1 MRPMGNPSLRFELAM
16 ANHMGS
22 YSKNVVYSSSL
33 GHICPVCGGP
43 KSERWESCR
52 AYGQTQRQARTQ
64 GLRTADTIRFGYYA
78 CKGGQLYRVMQ
89 GYKNSDDA
97 SATEYLNDIKY
108 IAFDALRIHY
118 DCIASCTGAPP
129 TAWATTINQIKPELR
144 QTEPAQRRDRPSH
157 GAERNPAT
165 QTGSYHNQ
173 HTQHHQPQNIQ
184 PRQHQRRTTP
194 QSCTA
199 RRGLMGKRRHRPI
212 SRRNAPPNRS
222 RTRHH
227 LLPRT
232 HHRPQMDTPRT
243 RRTSLKWNNGA
254 SSRNTLVPMD
264 ATETQTMNYCP
275 GARQ

>member
-1 MRPMGNPSLRFELAM
+1 MHGSAADRMGDHP
-16 ANHMGS
+16 
-22 YSKNVVYSSSL
+22 
-33 GHICPVCGGP
+33 
-43 KSERWESCR
+43 
-52 AYGQTQRQARTQ
+52 
-64 GLRTADTIRFGYYA
+64 
-78 CKGGQLYRVMQ
+78 
-89 GYKNSDDA
+89 
-97 SATEYLNDIKY
+97 
-108 IAFDALRIHY
+108 
-118 DCIASCTGAPP
+118 
-129 TAWATTINQIKPELR
+129 INQIKPELR

-173 HTQHHQPQNIQ
+173 NTQHHQPQNIQ
-184 PRQHQRRTTP
+184 PHQHQRRTTP

-254 SSRNTLVPMD
+254 SPRNTLVPMD
-264 ATETQTMNYCP
+264 ATENTNHEYCP

>member
-1 MRPMGNPSLRFELAM
+1 MGDHP
-16 ANHMGS
+16 
-22 YSKNVVYSSSL
+22 
-33 GHICPVCGGP
+33 
-43 KSERWESCR
+43 
-52 AYGQTQRQARTQ
+52 
-64 GLRTADTIRFGYYA
+64 
-78 CKGGQLYRVMQ
+78 
-89 GYKNSDDA
+89 
-97 SATEYLNDIKY
+97 
-108 IAFDALRIHY
+108 
-118 DCIASCTGAPP
+118 
-129 TAWATTINQIKPELR
+129 INQIKPELR

-173 HTQHHQPQNIQ
+173 NTQHHQPQNIQ
-184 PRQHQRRTTP
+184 PHQHQRRTTP

-254 SSRNTLVPMD
+254 SPRNTLVPMD
-264 ATETQTMNYCP
+264 ATETQTMNTAQALANERSGQPCCNVATDVDRP
-275 GARQ
+275 NRPALLAQCRAISFWFAISASEVFRLTPVCKSGCCCCDLTALALPPSSRTRLRARSPWIGAASAVAAGFVAAEPAVAVP